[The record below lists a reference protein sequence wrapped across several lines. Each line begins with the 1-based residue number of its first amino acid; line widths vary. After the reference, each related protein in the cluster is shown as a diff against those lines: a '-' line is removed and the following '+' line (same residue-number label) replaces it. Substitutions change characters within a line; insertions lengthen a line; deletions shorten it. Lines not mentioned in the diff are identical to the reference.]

1 MKSRFG
7 RIKKHAASLSGL
19 GLRKINQE
27 VLIAIRTSWLI
38 FLKPSPESDAA
49 CFLILPKR
57 LFTSLILTL
66 FTFLFMLYVN
76 IFDTGIPLLFA
87 TLWGDR
93 IESRALIVALTRLI
107 GFLDP

>member
-1 MKSRFG
+1 MQFHFTSSTSSRYLTLLTIPIFSG
-7 RIKKHAASLSGL
+7 VAS
-19 GLRKINQE
+19 
-27 VLIAIRTSWLI
+27 IRTSWLI

-66 FTFLFMLYVN
+66 FTFLFMFYVN

-87 TLWGDR
+87 IL
-93 IESRALIVALTRLI
+93 
-107 GFLDP
+107 